1 MVVATIYIP
10 INSVAFVIC
19 DDAHSDW
26 YQEVPNDSFNLHLE
40 RKATSKG

>member
-1 MVVATIYIP
+1 MVAATIYIP

-26 YQEVPNDSFNLHLE
+26 YQEVPNDSFNLHF
-40 RKATSKG
+40 SNN